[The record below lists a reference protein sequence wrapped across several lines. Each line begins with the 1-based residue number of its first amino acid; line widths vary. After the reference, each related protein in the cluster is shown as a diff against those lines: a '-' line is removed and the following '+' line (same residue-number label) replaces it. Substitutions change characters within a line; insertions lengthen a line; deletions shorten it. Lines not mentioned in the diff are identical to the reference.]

1 MPEKYASQISVGANI
16 DFTVQGNA
24 KKYSAKVY
32 VVNPG
37 ISEQTRTI
45 TVRALCENDGRL
57 RDGSFANITVDLGSK
72 QNALLIPT
80 QALIPVLTGQQ
91 VFIARHDSAFSQP
104 VLTGLRNDTSIEIT
118 QGLKPGDTV
127 ITTGILFLHT
137 KMKIYLQ
144 KVH

>member
-1 MPEKYASQISVGANI
+1 MSIQRIVINI
-16 DFTVQGNA
+16 DFTIQGNA

-32 VVNPG
+32 VINPG
-37 ISEQTRTI
+37 ISELTRTI
-45 TVRALCENDGRL
+45 TVRALCANDGSL

-80 QALIPVLTGQQ
+80 QALVPVLTGQQ
-91 VFIARHDSAFSQP
+91 VFIARNDSAFSLP
-104 VLTGLRNDTSIEIT
+104 VQTGLRNDTSIEIT

-137 KMKIYLQ
+137 KMKIHLQ